1 MCIFEYFRLNPP
13 VTDDNPYSLLPEQVE
28 DQSESLLQE
37 QVQDRSKSLL
47 LEQVQDRSE
56 SLLPDQIQDRSE
68 KAPALSSSEL
78 DSVLSK
84 SSNNENM
91 IVNPE
96 VNNEDVTNVANLD
109 TRKNDNDLDKFISP
123 SFNTVAKSEPAVCD
137 KETNGD
143 KTIVESTDKLDKL
156 ELNPGE
162 VNVISTEPG
171 VPDTFYCD
179 ICFKI
184 FTSNSARDKHLEAEH
199 IVGGAEHIAEGDQD
213 RSYDETP
220 ESISGLDHSILVR
233 RRIYDYILYVF
244 NHTKR
249 IFFSIFHYIYY
260 LFSFSGRIE

>member
-1 MCIFEYFRLNPP
+1 MNPS
-13 VTDDNPYSLLPEQVE
+13 VTDDSLLPEQVE
-28 DQSESLLQE
+28 EQSESLRQE
-37 QVQDRSKSLL
+37 LVQDRSESLL
-47 LEQVQDRSE
+47 PEQVQDRSE
-56 SLLPDQIQDRSE
+56 SLLPDQIQNRSE
-68 KAPALSSSEL
+68 KSPALSSSEL

-84 SSNNENM
+84 SSINENM

-96 VNNEDVTNVANLD
+96 VNNEDVTDGANLD
-109 TRKNDNDLDKFISP
+109 TLKNDNDLDKFISP
-123 SFNTVAKSEPAVCD
+123 SCNIVEKSEPAVCD

-143 KTIVESTDKLDKL
+143 KTMVESKDKLDKLDKL
-156 ELNPGE
+156 ELNPGK

-233 RRIYDYILYVF
+233 RRVYDYIICIF
-244 NHTKR
+244 KHTKL
-249 IFFSIFHYIYY
+249 IFFSIFH
-260 LFSFSGRIE
+260 